1 MENGKTKNIVFLTGA
16 GISAESGLSTFR
28 DSDGLWN
35 NHRVEDVATAEAF
48 VRQPETVRS
57 FYNELKKDVLSARP
71 NPAHLAIAKL
81 QESPL
86 YHVTVITQNVDT
98 LHEQAG
104 SENVLHI
111 HGRIDQAVCLNC
123 GKISQAL
130 GNVTGKTP
138 CPFCRKE
145 GFLKPNIVFFGEN
158 LLFLDEAQ
166 NALENCDI
174 FVSVGTSGTVYPAAG
189 FVREALLRGAETVEI
204 NKEESANSFLFQKRF
219 YGPAG
224 KIVPA
229 YVRSLSEA

>member
-1 MENGKTKNIVFLTGA
+1 MGVFFSILNGGIVF
-16 GISAESGLSTFR
+16 
-28 DSDGLWN
+28 
-35 NHRVEDVATAEAF
+35 
-48 VRQPETVRS
+48 Q
-57 FYNELKKDVLSARP
+57 VL
-71 NPAHLAIAKL
+71 
-81 QESPL
+81 
-86 YHVTVITQNVDT
+86 D
-98 LHEQAG
+98 
-104 SENVLHI
+104 
-111 HGRIDQAVCLNC
+111 
-123 GKISQAL
+123 
-130 GNVTGKTP
+130 NVTRKTP
-138 CPFCRKE
+138 SPFCRKE

-189 FVREALLRGAETVEI
+189 FVRETLLRGAETVEI